1 MIKTEFEL
9 NIMNQ
14 YWMEPAEYDLC
25 SHGEIY
31 LKVNDTIIT
40 EPGVNESWGI
50 SESAL
55 ALLRTLDEN
64 IQSNPVDGDGLILH
78 GCGLEL
84 MVSCPISIHWSV
96 SHCNGEVRL
105 SQFAK
110 VETTNPETST
120 QEYTGLEVILS
131 LIDYKNRV
139 LAFAKDAKDLFDK
152 SPVKKFGEEYDRQMY
167 ERFWTEFNNR
177 LKKFST

>member
-9 NIMNQ
+9 NIINQ

-31 LKVNDTIIT
+31 LKVKDKIST

-64 IQSNPVDGDGLILH
+64 IQSNPVDGDVVWLRSRIDCQLPDFYP
-78 GCGLEL
+78 L
-84 MVSCPISIHWSV
+84 VSQP
-96 SHCNGEVRL
+96 L
-105 SQFAK
+105 
-110 VETTNPETST
+110 
-120 QEYTGLEVILS
+120 
-131 LIDYKNRV
+131 
-139 LAFAKDAKDLFDK
+139 
-152 SPVKKFGEEYDRQMY
+152 
-167 ERFWTEFNNR
+167 
-177 LKKFST
+177 